1 MLTWEDICEVLGE
14 PNEIIECEDGVVM
27 SFGTDAYVE
36 DDYVED
42 DYRFPWDDEDYD
54 TGFDAFIGGFTDD
67 C

>member
-27 SFGTDAYVE
+27 SFGCG
-36 DDYVED
+36 
-42 DYRFPWDDEDYD
+42 DDEDYD
-54 TGFDAFIGGFTDD
+54 TGYDAFIGSFTDD